1 MDPFK
6 KYIQENR
13 EAVDTDAPR
22 PIVWER
28 IEKELPVPAKTIPIK
43 RILTWSAAACVV
55 VLAGVGISRFARNET
70 RVTSSI
76 KLRDTS
82 YGLQNIASSKLRDT
96 GYGLRDVASN
106 IKTETRIPNPV
117 SRIPNP
123 VSRNPNPVSR
133 NPNPESS
140 INALE
145 ASFIQV
151 INLQKARI
159 STTPM
164 YAESAAYFNDFKV
177 EMRQMEKDEA
187 QIKKDITTKGM
198 TNELLD
204 QLINIYQQKLNML
217 KQLQLEMNK
226 TNNRYKQNRASV
238 DTVRTYFLSI

>member
-13 EAVDTDAPR
+13 EALDTDAPR

-43 RILTWSAAACVV
+43 RIITWSAAACLV
-55 VLAGVGISRFARNET
+55 VLAGVGVFRLAKNET
-70 RVTSSI
+70 RVTGSN

-82 YGLQNIASSKLRDT
+82 YGL
-96 GYGLRDVASN
+96 RDVASN
-106 IKTETRIPNPV
+106 KLRDTSYELRVIASNIKPETRNPKPLSRRHPELVEGPNPL
-117 SRIPNP
+117 SAIN
-123 VSRNPNPVSR
+123 NL
-133 NPNPESS
+133 ESS
-140 INALE
+140 
-145 ASFIQV
+145 FTQV

-204 QLINIYQQKLNML
+204 QLINIYQQKLNIL

>member
-13 EAVDTDAPR
+13 KELDSDTPR
-22 PIVWER
+22 PLVWDR
-28 IEKELPVPAKTIPIK
+28 IETELPVPAKTISIT
-43 RILTWSAAACVV
+43 RLVAWSAAASVL
-55 VLAGVGISRFARNET
+55 VLAGIGIFHFMRNENRDT
-70 RVTSSI
+70 ASNKLRDTGYGLQEVAAN

-82 YGLQNIASSKLRDT
+82 YGLREK
-96 GYGLRDVASN
+96 ASN
-106 IKTETRIPNPV
+106 TKLESRNPY
-117 SRIPNP
+117 P
-123 VSRNPNPVSR
+123 VSRNSQPVVTLSLSKGR
-133 NPNPESS
+133 NSQPISHIAELESS
-140 INALE
+140 
-145 ASFIQV
+145 FTQV

-204 QLINIYQQKLNML
+204 QLINVYQQKLNML

>member
-13 EAVDTDAPR
+13 EAVDADAPR

-28 IEKELPVPAKTIPIK
+28 IEKELPAPAR
-43 RILTWSAAACVV
+43 RISINRVIIWSAAACVV
-55 VLAGVGISRFARNET
+55 VLAGVGLWSLLDERPETGVKDTSMVNGQSSVGKKTIDNGQLTVKISRFARNNKP
-70 RVTSSI
+70 SAI
-76 KLRDTS
+76 KPKTLSPTPQTLNPIA
-82 YGLQNIASSKLRDT
+82 GL
-96 GYGLRDVASN
+96 
-106 IKTETRIPNPV
+106 
-117 SRIPNP
+117 
-123 VSRNPNPVSR
+123 
-133 NPNPESS
+133 ES
-140 INALE
+140 
-145 ASFIQV
+145 SFIQV

-187 QIKKDITTKGM
+187 QIKKDISTKGM

-217 KQLQLEMNK
+217 KQLQLEMQK
-226 TNNRYKQNRASV
+226 TNNRYKQNRVSV